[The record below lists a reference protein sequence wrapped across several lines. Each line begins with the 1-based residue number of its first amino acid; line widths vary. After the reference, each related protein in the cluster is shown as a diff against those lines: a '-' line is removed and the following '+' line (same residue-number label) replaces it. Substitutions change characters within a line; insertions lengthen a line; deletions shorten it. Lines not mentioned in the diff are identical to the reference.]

1 MKRYLSFGLGMTF
14 GLAACGGPG
23 NSTDTTDMSEAESTA
38 DSSTGDGDG
47 DATSGDGDGD
57 ATSGDGDGD
66 GDDTTGDGDGD
77 GDGLSCSIDCGLS
90 DGAVTPLASGDD
102 LQAAIDA
109 AAPGDTLVLEAG
121 ATFLGNFVLR
131 EKAGVGCITIRTSTS
146 DDQLDPANRVTPADA
161 PLLARVI
168 SPGNGLPA
176 LRTEPGASHYRLIGL
191 ELAPEQPT
199 SEVYTLVQ
207 LGSTGDDQTTLDLV
221 PHHIVVD
228 RCFVH
233 GWPDANFKRGI
244 GLDSAD
250 TCIVHSTISDF
261 HSDFQDSQA
270 IGGVNGPGPFEILD
284 NRLEGSAENILFG
297 GGVSAIPDLV
307 PSDMLIQG
315 NHFYKPLSW
324 REGDPANTGYVP
336 WVKNLFEIKNGRNVT
351 FVGNLLENNWVGAD
365 QHGMAILLTPRSED
379 GAMPWAT
386 VEHIVI
392 RDNHIVHVGGGVSIL
407 GYDTGMSSQQ
417 TNDIVIEG
425 NLFEDVRQDYAFDT
439 VRMIQFTQ
447 IAGLVIDH
455 NTFAFDG
462 PFDLVRSYGVATTGF
477 EFTNNVVPYG
487 TGVWSDCGTD
497 QTALSCSLSDG
508 EFTGNVVWGGG
519 AGSLPP
525 ANGFA
530 VDRDAV
536 GFVDWAG
543 GAADYHGYAL
553 APDSV
558 YAGSATDAT
567 NPGFSP
573 DALDAAGL

>member
-1 MKRYLSFGLGMTF
+1 MKRTLSFGLGMTF

-23 NSTDTTDMSEAESTA
+23 STTDTTETSE
-38 DSSTGDGDG
+38 
-47 DATSGDGDGD
+47 ATSGDGDGD
-57 ATSGDGDGD
+57 TTGGGDGDGD
-66 GDDTTGDGDGD
+66 GDTTGDGDGD
-77 GDGLSCSIDCGLS
+77 GDGDGEGEGLSCSIDCGPS
-90 DGAVTPLASGDD
+90 NGAVTPLASGDD

-131 EKAGVGCITIRTSTS
+131 EKIGDGCITIRTSSS
-146 DDQLDPANRVTPADA
+146 DDQLDPTRRVTPADTA
-161 PLLARVI
+161 LLARVI

-176 LRTEPGASHYRLIGL
+176 LRTEPGAAHYRLIGL
-191 ELAPEQPT
+191 ELAPEQPS
-199 SEVYTLVQ
+199 SEIYTLLQ
-207 LGSTGDDQTTLDLV
+207 LGSTGGDQTTLDQV

-284 NRLEGSAENILFG
+284 NRLEGGAENILFG

-315 NHFYKPLSW
+315 NHFYKPLAW
-324 REGDPANTGYVP
+324 KAGDPANTGYVP

-365 QHGMAILLTPRSED
+365 QHGVAILLTPRSED

-417 TNDIVIEG
+417 TNDIRIEG

-455 NTFAFDG
+455 NTFAYDG
-462 PFDLVRSYGVATTGF
+462 PFDLVRSYGVPTTGF

-487 TGVWSDCGTD
+487 SGVWSDCGTD
-497 QTALSCSLSDG
+497 QAALACSLSDG
-508 EFTGNVVWGGG
+508 AFAGNVVWGGG

-525 ANGFA
+525 GNGFA

-536 GFVDWAG
+536 GFVDWDG

-553 APDSV
+553 APDSDH
-558 YAGSATDAT
+558 AGSATDASD
-567 NPGFSP
+567 PGFSP
-573 DALDAAGL
+573 AALEAAGL